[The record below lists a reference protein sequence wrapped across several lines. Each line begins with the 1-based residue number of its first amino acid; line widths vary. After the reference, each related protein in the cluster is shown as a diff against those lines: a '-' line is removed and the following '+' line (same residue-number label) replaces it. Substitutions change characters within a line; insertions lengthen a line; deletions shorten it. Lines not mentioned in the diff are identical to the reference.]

1 MAMANPCQHQLTPAE
16 ERVLAVLCRGQSNRA
31 IAAELVLSPRTV
43 EGHIANLLMK
53 TGCGNRSQLLLW
65 DLARR

>member
-1 MAMANPCQHQLTPAE
+1 MADPRDPAAVSPSE
-16 ERVLAVLCRGQSNRA
+16 ERVLAVLRRGASNRA

-43 EGHIANLLMK
+43 EDHISNLLAK
-53 TGCGNRSQLLLW
+53 TGSQNRCQLLLW